1 MKPLSGLLVYAA
13 HRSPYSTASKSNEP
27 FDYQYLEKSQIPTL
41 KFQKSLMR
49 LPIPKLE
56 DTVERYLTALKPII
70 PDANQYTETV
80 SIANK
85 FRENEGKVLHEK
97 LVKKDKCN
105 KHTSY
110 ITEPWFDMYLTSRLP
125 LVLNYAPFLAWKP
138 DPDPQYMALPIRSTN
153 MVISAL
159 RFRRSLVENVL
170 TPEIFHLNPAK
181 SDTPFY
187 RKVVTWAPEAISSYV
202 SMAMKAFP
210 LDMSQYSSLFNSTR
224 IPKVKKDQLCKYPNS
239 KHIVVIK
246 NGQFYSFDVLDANGN
261 IRPAQEIL
269 SCLSHLINLKVP
281 SGLDSVTALSAE
293 ERDTW
298 AEVREKL
305 VSSSRENSLSL
316 ETVDS
321 AIFTL
326 SLDDL
331 EFGEDMVQ
339 GAHNFLHGNSSKQGS
354 KPCNRWFDKSFGLIF
369 ANDGQGALTFE
380 HSWGDGV
387 AVLRVFN
394 EMYQDSTK
402 NRFVTPSTTVEDAS
416 NQVKHLPFKLPTEVK
431 QAAAKAD
438 ENWRKFTSSLDIN
451 YTISS
456 ELTRDYFKK
465 KKLSPDSM
473 FQLAFQMAF
482 YRCYKTFTTTYE
494 SSSTAG
500 FKHGRTEVVRAATNE
515 TTAAT
520 LAFES
525 GDKSAQELHQLLNAC
540 SKKHGTLTTEAAMG
554 KGFDRHLFAM
564 RKIAEAE
571 GHAVPALYKDKSYI
585 QATHFVLST
594 SSLYGSNFSG
604 GGFAPVVQDGYGL
617 GYGYVDEN
625 LGVLCTS
632 FKGQRDGK
640 KFIAE
645 FSLALKRI
653 KDVLDQI

>member
-1 MKPLSGLLVYAA
+1 
-13 HRSPYSTASKSNEP
+13 
-27 FDYQYLEKSQIPTL
+27 
-41 KFQKSLMR
+41 MR

-56 DTVERYLTALKPII
+56 DTVNRYLTALKPII
-70 PDANQYTETV
+70 ADANQYTETV
-80 SIANK
+80 SIAK
-85 FRENEGKVLHEK
+85 QFSENEGKVLHEK
-97 LVKKDKCN
+97 LIKKDKNN

-125 LVLNYAPFLAWKP
+125 LVLNYAPFLSWKP
-138 DPDPQYMALPIRSTN
+138 DPDVKFMSLPVRSTN

-170 TPEIFHLNPAK
+170 TPEIFHLNPSK
-181 SDTPFY
+181 SDTSFY
-187 RKVVTWAPEAISSYV
+187 RKLVTWAPEAISTYV

-224 IPKVKKDQLCKYPNS
+224 IPKLKKDQLRKFPDS
-239 KHIVVIK
+239 RHIVVIK
-246 NGQFYSFDVLDANGN
+246 NGQFYSFDVLDVNGN
-261 IRPAQEIL
+261 IKPAEEIL
-269 SCLSHLINLKVP
+269 ACLSHLIKLKVP
-281 SGLDSVTALSAE
+281 NGLDCITALSAE
-293 ERDTW
+293 QRDTW
-298 AEVREKL
+298 ATIRDEL
-305 VSSSRENSLSL
+305 ISSNGENCSSL
-316 ETVDS
+316 ETIDS

-331 EFGEDMVQ
+331 QFGDDMIQ
-339 GAHNFLHGNSSKQGS
+339 TAHNFLHGNSCKQAD

-394 EMYQDSTK
+394 EMFMDSTK
-402 NRFVTPSTTVEDAS
+402 NRFVTPDTPVKDAS
-416 NQVKHLPFKLPTEVK
+416 DQVKHLAFKLTPSVK
-431 QAAAKAD
+431 QAAQKAD
-438 ENWRKFTSSLDIN
+438 ENWRKFTSTLDIN
-451 YTISS
+451 YTISTK
-456 ELTRDYFKK
+456 LTRDYFKK

-482 YRCYKTFTTTYE
+482 YRCYKTFPTTYE

-500 FKHGRTEVVRAATNE
+500 FKHGRTEVVRSATNE

-525 GDKSAQELHQLLNAC
+525 GDKSPQELHQLLNDC

-564 RKIAEAE
+564 RKIAESE
-571 GHAVPALYKDKSYI
+571 SNILPKLYTDKSYT
-585 QATHFVLST
+585 QANHFVLST
-594 SSLYGSNFSG
+594 SSLYGSYFSG

-632 FKGQRDGK
+632 FKGHRDGK
-640 KFIAE
+640 KFIQE
-645 FSLALKRI
+645 FSNALDRI
-653 KDVLDQI
+653 KNVLDQI